1 MNTDFHSL
9 FLTPLRDVV
18 HRYLSYWRSMGRSYR
33 EEQWQ
38 LCKLCQFLEAGHH
51 IDLDRDS
58 FDTWSTSLQHTTPT
72 VRRNA
77 QLSVRRLCLYRQR
90 SEPDCFVPDPLYFA
104 RRDTRHVPFIVS
116 PGQVGRLLAY
126 LDTCRTPQPVL
137 ALRHAVLRLSFV
149 LLYTAGLR
157 RQELVNLTLADADPQ
172 QGMLLIRATKFG
184 KTRLLPLS
192 TDAQAELQDYL
203 VQRLTPGTDH
213 REDAPLLEHYTLSG
227 SFIGYTGAGLCRLL
241 ACTLKQAGIVDDQ
254 GRRPR
259 IHDFR
264 HTFAVQ
270 ALLRW
275 YHEGADVQVQLP
287 YLSMYMGH
295 ASIVSTEYYLH
306 WIPEVAL
313 AASQRFEGRYGQLIE
328 RTSS

>member
-1 MNTDFHSL
+1 MNSELPTWFV
-9 FLTPLRDVV
+9 TPLRLVV
-18 HRYLSYWRSMGRSYR
+18 HRYLSYWRSLGRSYR
-33 EEQWQ
+33 GEQWK
-38 LCKLCQFLEAGHH
+38 LDKLCQFLEAGRH
-51 IDLDRDS
+51 IDLDRASFEAWSDS
-58 FDTWSTSLQHTTPT
+58 MQHTTPT
-72 VRRNA
+72 MRRNA

-104 RRDTRHVPFIVS
+104 RKGARPIPFIVS
-116 PGQVGRLLAY
+116 PRQIGRLLAH
-126 LDTCRTPQPVL
+126 LDACRTPQPVL
-137 ALRHAVLRLSFV
+137 ALRHAVLQLAFV

-172 QGMLLIRATKFG
+172 QGMLTIRATKFN
-184 KTRLLPLS
+184 KTRMLPLS
-192 TDAQAELQDYL
+192 ADAQAELQAYL
-203 VQRLTPGTDH
+203 ALRLAAGTDQS
-213 REDAPLLEHYTLSG
+213 EGAPLLGHYTLSG
-227 SFIGYTGAGLCRLL
+227 GFSGYTGFGLYTLL
-241 ACTLKQAGIVDDQ
+241 ARTLEQAGIVDDQ

-295 ASIVSTEYYLH
+295 VSIVSTEYYLH
-306 WIPEVAL
+306 WIPEIAF
-313 AASQRFEGRYGQLIE
+313 AASQRFEARYGQLVAGE
-328 RTSS
+328 PS

>member
-1 MNTDFHSL
+1 MNTELPTGSA
-9 FLTPLRDVV
+9 TPLRLVV
-18 HRYLSYWRSMGRSYR
+18 HRYLSYWRSLGRAYR
-33 EEQWQ
+33 REQWQ
-38 LCKLCQFLEAGHH
+38 LDKLCQFLEAGRH
-51 IDLDRDS
+51 IDLDRAS
-58 FDTWSTSLQHTTPT
+58 FEAWSASLQHTTPT
-72 VRRNA
+72 MRRNA

-104 RRDTRHVPFIVS
+104 RKGPRHIPFIVS
-116 PGQVGRLLAY
+116 PEKIGRLLEHLDAY
-126 LDTCRTPQPVL
+126 WTAQPMF
-137 ALRHAVLRLSFV
+137 ALRHAVLRLAFV

-157 RQELVNLTLADADPQ
+157 RQELVNLTLADLDLC
-172 QGMLLIRATKFG
+172 QGILKIRATKFG

-192 TDAQAELQDYL
+192 TDAQAELQIYL
-203 VQRLTPGTDH
+203 RLRRAPGTDQA
-213 REDAPLLEHYTLSG
+213 EDAPLLGHYTLAGGFS
-227 SFIGYTGAGLCRLL
+227 GYTGGGLYNLL
-241 ACTLKQAGIVDDQ
+241 ARTLEQAGIVDDQ

-295 ASIVSTEYYLH
+295 VSIVSTEYYLH
-306 WIPEVAL
+306 WIPEVAF
-313 AASQRFEGRYGQLIE
+313 AASRRFEARYGQLIAGE
-328 RTSS
+328 PS

>member
-1 MNTDFHSL
+1 MNTDFPSMFVTSL
-9 FLTPLRDVV
+9 RGVV

-38 LCKLCQFLEAGHH
+38 LGKLCQFLEAGHH
-51 IDLDRDS
+51 IDLDRAS
-58 FDTWSTSLQHTTPT
+58 FDAWSTSLQRTTPT

-90 SEPDCFVPDPLYFA
+90 SEPDCFVPNPLYFA
-104 RRDTRHVPFIVS
+104 RRDTRHAPFIVS
-116 PGQVGRLLAY
+116 LSQMGCLLAH
-126 LDTCRTPQPVL
+126 LDTCRTLQPIL
-137 ALRHAVLRLSFV
+137 ALRHAVQQLSFV

-157 RQELVNLTLADADPQ
+157 RQELVNLTLADADPR
-172 QGMLLIRATKFG
+172 QGMLQIRGTKFG

-192 TDAQAELQDYL
+192 ADAQVELQAYL
-203 VQRLTPGTDH
+203 AQRLVPGTDH
-213 REDAPLLEHYTLSG
+213 REDAPLLGHYTLSG
-227 SFIGYTGAGLCRLL
+227 GFVGYTGVGLYHLL
-241 ACTLKQAGIVDDQ
+241 AHTLEQAGIVDDQ

-328 RTSS
+328 GTSS